1 MIFLQGN
8 KFTREKQMDIWF
20 LNSIQSSG
28 HISYPISSFIC
39 ALLWSAIRLCHFL
52 HSIHPIYLRDNL

>member
-20 LNSIQSSG
+20 LNSIQCSG
-28 HISYPISSFIC
+28 HISYPILPSYAHYPEAPSVFATFYTPFAPFTLVI
-39 ALLWSAIRLCHFL
+39 I
-52 HSIHPIYLRDNL
+52 